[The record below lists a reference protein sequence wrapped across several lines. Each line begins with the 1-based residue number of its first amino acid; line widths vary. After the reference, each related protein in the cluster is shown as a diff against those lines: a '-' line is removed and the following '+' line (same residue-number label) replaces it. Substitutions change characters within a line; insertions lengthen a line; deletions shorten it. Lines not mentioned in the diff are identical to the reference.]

1 MVKFLNEIKK
11 PKVVE
16 LGGKGYSLAMLI
28 NNGFNVSKG
37 FVITSGSFLQYFK
50 KNHLLEKIKAL
61 STEINENNFQSKSKT
76 IKQLILD
83 GKMPAAIITEVKF
96 GLNKLNA
103 KYVAVRSSG
112 IAEDSLKASFAGLFD
127 TYLNIKTESDLVLEN
142 IKKCWASLFNERAII
157 YRIRKNLSHFGGM
170 AVIIQ
175 EMVDAESSGVVFTV
189 NPITKKRNELVLE
202 AGFGLGDLIVSGKE
216 IPDSYIVDKRKLKIV
231 RKQIGEQNKA
241 SRIIGGRIK
250 MMKLTKTK
258 KLSQKVPD
266 EKILE
271 LTKLC
276 IKIEKYCKFPQDIEW
291 CYIKGKIYI
300 LQTRPI
306 TA

>member
-1 MVKFLNEIKK
+1 
-11 PKVVE
+11 
-16 LGGKGYSLAMLI
+16 
-28 NNGFNVSKG
+28 
-37 FVITSGSFLQYFK
+37 
-50 KNHLLEKIKAL
+50 LEKIKAL

>member
-83 GKMPAAIITEVKF
+83 GKMPTAIITEVKF

-276 IKIEKYCKFPQDIEW
+276 IKIE
-291 CYIKGKIYI
+291 
-300 LQTRPI
+300 R
-306 TA
+306 